1 MSEQSKPIEQNQN
14 PTNQP
19 TNWKG
24 NAVSGLRF
32 IQVFALAMV
41 AVGFIWGLGDWIN
54 SFLPAGSSAP
64 IYVLLMLYGL
74 VGSAMV
80 EVPIRVL
87 QRKK

>member
-1 MSEQSKPIEQNQN
+1 MTEKPQQEQNTN
-14 PTNQP
+14 PTTP

-24 NAVSGLRF
+24 NAVLGLRF

-54 SFLPAGSSAP
+54 SFLPEGSTAP
-64 IYVLLMLYGL
+64 MYVLLMLYGL
-74 VGSAMV
+74 VASAMI